1 MAWITSESPIVGF
14 PSILA
19 PQPNML
25 RSVRDRSATRA
36 LILGLLALPFGLLS
50 PLAIWSGGR
59 SLARIRRSHGELRGS
74 TSALIGLAGGLL
86 GALFLAGGV
95 AFWLSTS

>member
-1 MAWITSESPIVGF
+1 
-14 PSILA
+14 
-19 PQPNML
+19 ML
-25 RSVRDRSATRA
+25 RSVRDRSATPA

-59 SLARIRRSHGELRGS
+59 SLARIRRSQGQLRGS

-86 GALFLAGGV
+86 GALFLAGGIV
-95 AFWLSTS
+95 FWLSTS